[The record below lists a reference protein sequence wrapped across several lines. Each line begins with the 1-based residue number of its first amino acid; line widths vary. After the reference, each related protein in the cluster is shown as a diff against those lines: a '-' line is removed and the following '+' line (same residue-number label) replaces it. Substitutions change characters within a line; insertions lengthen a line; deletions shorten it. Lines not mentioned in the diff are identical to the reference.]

1 MIITPRYSTPLTAL
15 PRAAASVATP
25 RAEEAPADT
34 FVPTAEAEPPSVA
47 ERTFRDA
54 FFADYEAR
62 YCGQNIKRF
71 LTKLPE
77 EELEGAK
84 VLGIENKG
92 FSWFGM
98 VRAMQA
104 RDTKN
109 DGTPFVTDRNWYHHV
124 VLEKDGKIFDFDYGI
139 VPSTPGV
146 QEYFDKMFFEKDDK
160 VRPADKMKDYELQ
173 VIDAREY
180 VKGDKDTSTKVRFA
194 EYLGGWANR
203 AKFTV
208 TASTSR

>member
-1 MIITPRYSTPLTAL
+1 MTITPRYTNALTVL
-15 PRAAASVATP
+15 PRKAARP
-25 RAEEAPADT
+25 EEAPAAADT
-34 FVPTAEAEPPSVA
+34 FVPSAAAEPPSVV
-47 ERTFRDA
+47 ERTFRES
-54 FFADYEAR
+54 FFEDYQAR
-62 YCGQNIKRF
+62 YCGQNIKHF

-77 EELEGAK
+77 AELEGAK

-104 RDTKN
+104 RDTKGN
-109 DGTPFVTDRNWYHHV
+109 GEPYVTDRNWYHHV

-160 VRPADKMKDYELQ
+160 VRPADKLKDYELQ

-194 EYLGGWANR
+194 EYLGGWANQ

-208 TASTSR
+208 TATR

>member
-1 MIITPRYSTPLTAL
+1 MTISTRYPTTLSAL
-15 PRAAASVATP
+15 PRRAAAP
-25 RAEEAPADT
+25 RAEETATADT
-34 FVPTAEAEPPSVA
+34 FVPSGGAEPPSVA
-47 ERTFRDA
+47 ERTFKEA

-77 EELEGAK
+77 AELEGAR

-98 VRAMQA
+98 VRALHA

-109 DGTPFVTDRNWYHHV
+109 NGEPFVTDRNWYHHV

-146 QEYFDKMFFEKDDK
+146 QEYFDKMFFQKDDK
-160 VRPADKMKDYELQ
+160 VRPEEKMKDYEVQ

-180 VKGDKDTSTKVRFA
+180 VAGDKDTSTTVRFA
-194 EYLGGWANR
+194 EYLGGWANK

-208 TASTSR
+208 KA